1 MKKGA
6 ATGASQFSA
15 LPSSAAWRIT
25 GEPDREGFEVAHF
38 EQQRG
43 GVVIRGT
50 SLGTED
56 GKLWS
61 LRYVIALD
69 AAWCTRSASIESAS
83 GERLK
88 LRSNGNGRFT
98 VNGKREPRL
107 DGCFDLDLEASLV
120 TNMMPARRLALRV
133 GQASDAPA
141 AYVRT
146 NKLKVERLEQSYARL
161 ADARRHVIFDYES
174 PRFGYRAALRFARDG
189 LVVDYPH
196 IGKRVLGR
204 EL

>member
-1 MKKGA
+1 VAIG
-6 ATGASQFSA
+6 FRA
-15 LPSSAAWRIT
+15 LPRVAAFRIL
-25 GEPDREGFEVAHF
+25 GEPERQGFEVAHF
-38 EQQRG
+38 EQRRG

-50 SLGTED
+50 SLGSED

-61 LRYVIALD
+61 LRYVIELD
-69 AAWCTRSASIESAS
+69 AAWRTRSATIESAS

-88 LRSNGNGRFT
+88 LRSDGNGRFS
-98 VNGKREPRL
+98 VDGKRDARL

-120 TNMMPARRLALRV
+120 TNTMPAHRLALRV

-141 AYVRT
+141 AYVRS
-146 NKLKVERLEQSYARL
+146 NGLEVERLEQRYARL
-161 ADARRHVIFDYES
+161 PDDKGRVIFDYES

-196 IGKRVLGR
+196 IGTRVSG
-204 EL
+204 